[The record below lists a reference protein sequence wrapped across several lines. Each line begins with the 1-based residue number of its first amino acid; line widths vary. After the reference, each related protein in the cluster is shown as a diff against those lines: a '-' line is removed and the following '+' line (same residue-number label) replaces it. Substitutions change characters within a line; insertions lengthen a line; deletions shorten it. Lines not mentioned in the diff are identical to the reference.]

1 MRQALPCSSSKYRIE
16 KTTEH
21 SGGGLLSKKLC
32 TVFDNRHRS
41 GNGVGDS
48 SKVSPWH
55 TPTPV

>member
-21 SGGGLLSKKLC
+21 SVGGFALKKLC
-32 TVFDNRHRS
+32 TVFDNRYRS